1 MQSLSGV
8 RSAALLW
15 GFLMLQASASIGQ
28 EVDRPNV
35 AILVYDGVQIIDH
48 AVPWEVLGSYSL
60 NNVYTVAKDT
70 APVTTFMGMR
80 VLPSYGFDNHP
91 PPDVVVIPGG
101 NAGAARSDPEV
112 IDWIRRNADGADH
125 VLGICSGVSILAETD
140 LLDGRRATTFYN
152 LLQDLAETRPEVT
165 VVEDEILVED
175 GKYITTTG
183 TGIEGALR
191 ISELLHGGPWTRV
204 VALNLEYESVP
215 SSERTPRAWLA
226 DMNLPS
232 SIYGVIPW
240 RAAELAAYRGDE
252 SEWLMTWRL
261 PPEPL
266 EALASSLATGLADEG
281 WTLRTENVS
290 RDLWTSSW
298 TLVGRNGG
306 PWSGETRLEPISSG
320 GIELHIL
327 VSED

>member
-1 MQSLSGV
+1 MQSLFGV
-8 RSAALLW
+8 RSVALLW
-15 GFLMLQASASIGQ
+15 GFLTLQASASLGQ

-48 AVPWEVLGSYSL
+48 AVPWEVFGSYSL

-112 IDWIRRNADGADH
+112 IDWVRRNADGAAH
-125 VLGICSGVSILAETD
+125 VLGICSGVTILAETD

-175 GKYITTTG
+175 GKYVTTTG

-204 VALNLEYESVP
+204 VALNLEFESVP

-261 PPEPL
+261 PPGPL
-266 EALASSLATGLADEG
+266 EDLASSLATGLADEG
-281 WTLRTENVS
+281 WTLRTENLS
-290 RDLWTSSW
+290 PDLWTSSW

-306 PWSGETRLEPISSG
+306 AWSGETRLESISSG

-327 VSED
+327 VAED